1 MLVVG
6 NSASGR
12 DISKQL
18 VGVADCVTVSTQRPN
33 QRLSDDSHIK
43 KGPIRRFLS
52 RSGEV
57 EFEDGTVSRFDNI
70 IWCTGYKYDFAFI
83 KNNGGGELFQ
93 EDFRVPGTYQ
103 HIFYIPKY
111 GRGNPS
117 LAFVGLLKM
126 VPWTVLELQGSL
138 IASVFAGRANTPS
151 RRDMEKWEQRTIN
164 AWKVQCKAD
173 PGLERMFH
181 ALNRGPLPQMVSRDQ
196 VDAYMAGL
204 YDWIT
209 SSAAARVN
217 KNAGPRPPFFCTRMN
232 WIRRSTA
239 SVRNAVLHAGFGL
252 VDHDRLVFYRRCTSL
267 VGYRFDCKEDDCH
280 CADNDAL
287 CKTAFAL
294 DD

>member
-1 MLVVG
+1 MSFKVKLSWDGRSLHVPGKQNTFLKRRMSLVWWLSQLAYIPKSSYQPLMKASRAGGRAMVTRNRTQRLSGTLATSSITSVTISCTPASALTNKQKVLVVG

-83 KNNGGGELFQ
+83 KNGGGGELFQ
-93 EDFRVPGTYQ
+93 EDFRVPGTYR

-111 GRGNPS
+111 GRNPS

-151 RRDMEKWEQRTIN
+151 RRDMEKWEQKTIN
-164 AWKVQCKAD
+164 A
-173 PGLERMFH
+173 
-181 ALNRGPLPQMVSRDQ
+181 
-196 VDAYMAGL
+196 
-204 YDWIT
+204 
-209 SSAAARVN
+209 
-217 KNAGPRPPFFCTRMN
+217 
-232 WIRRSTA
+232 
-239 SVRNAVLHAGFGL
+239 
-252 VDHDRLVFYRRCTSL
+252 
-267 VGYRFDCKEDDCH
+267 
-280 CADNDAL
+280 
-287 CKTAFAL
+287 
-294 DD
+294 